1 MGFTFTTSHKIIIT
15 ATFKKDIHPT
25 KNYNLLHCNRGMM
38 HGTDVTILSWL
49 YVLTNVSE
57 KGKKFNLK
65 MNIKLKVGS
74 YGL

>member
-57 KGKKFNLK
+57 KRKEVQFENEHKTK
-65 MNIKLKVGS
+65 S
-74 YGL
+74 R